1 MIRPLTVPSTVVKA
15 IAEMMANSVLLNDL
29 ANSGAAM
36 LVLVGSRAPLV
47 MAPSPRKSVNT

>member
-1 MIRPLTVPSTVVKA
+1 MIKPLTVPSTVVKA
-15 IAEMMANSVLLNDL
+15 IAEMIAKSVVLNDL

-47 MAPSPRKSVNT
+47 MAPSPRKSVST